1 MALVFVTVTYHVFL
15 VKDFEKP
22 LPFKTF
28 TRRRIVWWKKFAPL
42 SRVLYSATT
51 RARPLERVNQSKRYL
66 RTKDNETLL
75 FDLLVSILNFVRFSM
90 VSIWLLHNDFQA
102 KCFQVRFI
110 NYQDNS
116 PTRTESLRGRLNL

>member
-22 LPFKTF
+22 LPFKAF
-28 TRRRIVWWKKFAPL
+28 TRRRIVCWKKFAPL

-51 RARPLERVNQSKRYL
+51 RARPLERVNQSEPY
-66 RTKDNETLL
+66 KDNETLP

-90 VSIWLLHNDFQA
+90 VSVQLSQSEF
-102 KCFQVRFI
+102 
-110 NYQDNS
+110 S
-116 PTRTESLRGRLNL
+116 S